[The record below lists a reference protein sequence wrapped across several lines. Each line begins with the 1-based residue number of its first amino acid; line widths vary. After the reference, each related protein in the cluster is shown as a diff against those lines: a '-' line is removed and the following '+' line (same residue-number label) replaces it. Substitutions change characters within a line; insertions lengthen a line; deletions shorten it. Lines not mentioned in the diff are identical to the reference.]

1 MFYQFYCL
9 PVMSLDIQLLLLV
22 DAQLS
27 HLLLR
32 VKPDDH
38 DEDDNDH
45 DDADDDNLIIPRLML

>member
-1 MFYQFYCL
+1 
-9 PVMSLDIQLLLLV
+9 MSLDIQLLLLV

-38 DEDDNDH
+38 NEDDNDH
-45 DDADDDNLIIPRLML
+45 DDDDDDDNLIIPRLML